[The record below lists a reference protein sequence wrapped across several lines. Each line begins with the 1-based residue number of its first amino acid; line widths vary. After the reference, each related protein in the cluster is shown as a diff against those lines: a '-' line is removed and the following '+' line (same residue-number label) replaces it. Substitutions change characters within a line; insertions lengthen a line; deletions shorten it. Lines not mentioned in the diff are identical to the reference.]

1 MMLYICTKFCEK
13 YLKGFQSFSLFSR
26 HDFQTEIFKGEKFHE
41 NVSGVMVLVLCTS
54 PDGALYFY
62 QVP

>member
-1 MMLYICTKFCEK
+1 MAIYICTKFRENISK
-13 YLKGFQSFSLFSR
+13 GLKIFSR
-26 HDFQTEIFKGEKFHE
+26 HNFQTEIFKGEKFHK
-41 NVSGVMVLVLCTS
+41 NINGVIVLVHCKS